1 MNRTAEGRRRA
12 LFVLPNFGGGGA
24 ERVALLL
31 LAGLDRGAFEPHL
44 VVLDGRGPLR
54 GLLASDAVLHDL
66 TQPRLSRALPALIRL
81 IRRERPAIVFATQ
94 GYLNVALL
102 AARPLL
108 PAGTR
113 IVIRESNTPSL
124 SLPNRRH
131 PHVMAW
137 AYRRYYPRADLVLC
151 QHRRTEAELRDDF
164 GVPPARIVSLPNP
177 VPEAQLRAVAA
188 MPVRSPGPGLRF
200 IAAGRLNRQK
210 GFDRLVDLFTDLP
223 SDSHLTVYGEGSE
236 EISLA
241 AQIKRLDMQQRITL
255 AGFTDALPAALAGSD
270 ACVISSRWE
279 GLPNVALEA
288 LAVGTPVIATPE
300 SGGIAELADAAV
312 SGAVTI
318 APWGVPFRDAMAASR
333 ERHSESP
340 AASLLPARY
349 DAESVAA
356 TFNATLRRLAA
367 GGEVSYE
374 ERP

>member
-1 MNRTAEGRRRA
+1 MTRTAEGRART

-31 LAGLDRGAFEPHL
+31 LAGLDRSAFAPHL
-44 VVLDGRGPLR
+44 AALDARGPLR
-54 GLLASDAVLHDL
+54 DLLAPDAALHDL

-81 IRRERPAIVFATQ
+81 IRRDRPAIVFATQ
-94 GYLNVALL
+94 GYLNIALL

-113 IVIRESNTPSL
+113 IAIRESNTPSQ

-131 PHVMAW
+131 PRLMAW
-137 AYRRYYPRADLVLC
+137 AYRRYYRHADLVFC
-151 QHRRTEAELRDDF
+151 QHRRTETELRDDF
-164 GVPPARIVSLPNP
+164 GVPAARIVSLPNP
-177 VPEAQLRAVAA
+177 VPEAQLRAAA
-188 MPVRSPGPGLRF
+188 AKPLRYPGSGLRF
-200 IAAGRLNRQK
+200 VAAGRLNRQK
-210 GFDRLVDLFTDLP
+210 GFDRLIDLCADLP
-223 SDSHLTVYGEGSE
+223 TDCHLTIYGEGGE
-236 EISLA
+236 QESLA
-241 AQIKRLDMQQRITL
+241 AQIERLDMQQRITL
-255 AGFTDALPAALAGSD
+255 AGFTDALPAGLAGGD

-318 APWGVPFRDAMAASR
+318 APWGVPFRDAMAVSR
-333 ERHSESP
+333 ERRPESP

-356 TFNATLRRLAA
+356 TFNAALRRLAA
-367 GGEVSYE
+367 GGEVGYE
-374 ERP
+374 ERS